1 VPSPVLVAAFAFT
14 AVGYI
19 VLFMALADL
28 FSSMMRYVFSSTG
41 EGSVRVP
48 SGSTSA
54 SLEDL
59 IFQTVGLLILG
70 PIAIFIVRAIYYA
83 QQRVRGV
90 RITPTQFP
98 EAYQMLAEAA
108 EAAGLR
114 RVPDAYVILGNGV
127 MNAFA
132 AGHGV
137 SRGGGRAWGACRGAM
152 SQPVPLPIRMAGV
165 GHEFGAN
172 GVRVRALD
180 GIDLEVAPGEL
191 LAVMGPSGSGKST
204 LLSIA
209 GGLERPTHGSV
220 YVNGIDLAGLDSV
233 HRAEVRRRSIGY
245 VFQDYNLIPS
255 LSALENVE
263 MPLQLDGVSP
273 SKVREAA
280 MAALTEVGVAELA
293 DRFPERLSGGQR
305 QRVAIARGLVGNR
318 SVILADEPTGA
329 LDSHTGEQIMLVL
342 RNHIDA
348 GAAGILVTHEARMAA
363 WADRTVFLRDGR
375 IVDRSRGDSLRD
387 LLADAAPRI

>member
-1 VPSPVLVAAFAFT
+1 
-14 AVGYI
+14 
-19 VLFMALADL
+19 
-28 FSSMMRYVFSSTG
+28 
-41 EGSVRVP
+41 
-48 SGSTSA
+48 
-54 SLEDL
+54 
-59 IFQTVGLLILG
+59 
-70 PIAIFIVRAIYYA
+70 
-83 QQRVRGV
+83 
-90 RITPTQFP
+90 
-98 EAYQMLAEAA
+98 
-108 EAAGLR
+108 
-114 RVPDAYVILGNGV
+114 
-127 MNAFA
+127 
-132 AGHGV
+132 
-137 SRGGGRAWGACRGAM
+137 M
-152 SQPVPLPIRMAGV
+152 SQPAPLPIRMAGV

-180 GIDLEVAPGEL
+180 GIDLEVEPGEL

-209 GGLERPTHGSV
+209 GGLERPTRGSV
-220 YVNGIDLAGLDSV
+220 YVNGIDLASLDSV

-273 SKVREAA
+273 SKVRAAA
-280 MAALTEVGVAELA
+280 MAALAEVGVAELA

-329 LDSHTGEQIMLVL
+329 LDSHTGEQIML
-342 RNHIDA
+342 RDHIDA

-387 LLADAAPRI
+387 LLADAAPRT